1 MSLAFVLMA
10 MGFMVL
16 GLILATRRAKAVAW
30 RRSLVAYQLR
40 LPTGLSVAQISDWL
54 GSLSALT
61 HASWWWLLPAPPV
74 VIEVTATPEGIV
86 HHLLIP
92 APMREAIL
100 AAVRGHLPGIR
111 IDDAPDYLA
120 SRPRCRI
127 AAEWR
132 LTSHVRALHAER
144 AEAVATGLLSSLQPL
159 GTGEAICHQLILTG
173 GGTPSPLH
181 SSDKSRQIDPEEL
194 RSIRQ
199 KHREPLLRGVGR
211 LGIIAGSRPRAYSL
225 LGRTFGRPRQLN
237 APGAQFVRRSL
248 PERLVTRRL
257 HDLTLPLTAWPLTLN
272 AGEAVGLAGLPI
284 GESVLP
290 GLSLGAARHLPSPH
304 GLSRH
309 GVILADSNYPGSLDP
324 LRLSRD
330 DRLRH
335 LYAVGP
341 VGVGKSTL
349 LASMAIQDIEAGD
362 GLVLIDPKDDLVSDI
377 LARIPE
383 ERREDVI
390 VLDPAEEARPL
401 GFNVLGA
408 GDSQQREL
416 VADHL
421 LSILRS
427 LWAQN
432 WGPRTDDILRHALVT
447 LTHTRALDG
456 SPFTLVEVPELLT
469 NRAFRAYVTG
479 QSSVPLPLR
488 SFWAGYEN
496 LSEAERAQS
505 IAPVLNKLRQFT
517 TRTPLRLTL
526 GQPRGLDLAGIIRQ
540 RKILLV
546 SLRRG
551 RIGDEPAYLLGS
563 LLLAGLWQATL
574 GRAAIPPEHRRP
586 FWLYLDEFH
595 QISRLAVSL
604 ADMLAE
610 ARGLGVGVTMA
621 NQQLSQLPP
630 GLREAVL
637 GTVRSH
643 VVFQVGHDDARL
655 LEPSFAPAL
664 NARDLAG
671 LDAYEV
677 AMRLCAG
684 NTVRA
689 PVTGVTRPLPA
700 TVSDQA
706 VIRELSRQRYGQARV
721 DVESALTSRLTT
733 TAEGITP
740 GRRQRG
746 GKG

>member
-1 MSLAFVLMA
+1 MNLALGITA
-10 MGFMVL
+10 LGLAIL
-16 GLILATRRAKAVAW
+16 GLILAARHAEAVAW
-30 RRSLVAYQLR
+30 RRSLVAYKLR
-40 LPTGLSVAQISDWL
+40 LPTGLSVAQIGDWL

-74 VIEVTATPEGIV
+74 VIEVTATAEGIA

-92 APMREAIL
+92 APMREAVL
-100 AAVRGHLPGIR
+100 AAIRGHLPGIR

-127 AAEWR
+127 AAESR
-132 LTSHVRALHAER
+132 LTSHARALHADL
-144 AEAVATGLLSSLQPL
+144 AQVVATGLLSSLQPL
-159 GTGEAICHQLILTG
+159 GPGELICLQLILTG
-173 GGTPSPLH
+173 GGTPSPLRG
-181 SSDKSRQIDPEEL
+181 SDRSRHADPEEL
-194 RSIRQ
+194 RSMRQ
-199 KHREPLLRGVGR
+199 KHREPLLRGVSR
-211 LGIIAGSRPRAYSL
+211 LGVIAGSRKRAYSL
-225 LGRTFGRPRQLN
+225 FGRTFGVPRQLN
-237 APGAQFVRRSL
+237 APGAQFVRRPM
-248 PERLVTRRL
+248 PERLVARRL
-257 HDLTLPLTAWPLTLN
+257 QDLTLPITTWPLTLN
-272 AGEAVGLAGLPI
+272 ASEAVGLACLPI
-284 GESVLP
+284 AESVLP

-309 GVILADSNYPGSLDP
+309 GVILADSNYPGSQLP

-349 LASMAIQDIEAGD
+349 LASLAIQDIKAGD
-362 GLVLIDPKDDLVSDI
+362 GLVLIDPKDDLVSDV
-377 LARIPE
+377 LARIPD

-390 VLDPAEEARPL
+390 VLDPADDARPI

-408 GDSQQREL
+408 EDSQQREL

-427 LWAQN
+427 LWEQN

-447 LTHTRALDG
+447 LTHTKALDR

-469 NRAFRAYVTG
+469 NQPFRIYVTG
-479 QSSVPLPLR
+479 QSTVPPLLR

-496 LSEAERAQS
+496 LSEAERVQS

-526 GQPRGLDLAGIIRQ
+526 GQPRGLDLAGVIRQ

-630 GLREAVL
+630 GLRDAVL

-655 LEPSFAPAL
+655 LEASFAPAL
-664 NARDLAG
+664 NARDLSG

-677 AMRLCAG
+677 AMRLCSG
-684 NTVRA
+684 NTVRT
-689 PVTGVTRPLPA
+689 PVTGTTRPLPPKA
-700 TVSDQA
+700 SDQTA
-706 VIRELSRQRYGQARV
+706 IRQLSRQRYGQARV
-721 DVESALTSRLTT
+721 DVESALVSRLTT
-733 TAEGITP
+733 TTEGVIP

-746 GKG
+746 GQG